1 MAMKAMNKV
10 ASHINEMQKLHEEYG
25 AVFDQ
30 LIAEQTG
37 ERKAVGDLSMGD
49 LLLHSTIS
57 WLNPP
62 SYFGKCKKD
71 PELAAFVFKAAV
83 VLIYKDGFKQKRKL
97 GNISQRVTVSDD
109 RDPFRFRHMIPT
121 QALQIRSVTSTDAET
136 DCVFEVVH
144 TKSESEG
151 RPETTFHFC
160 SSTPENK
167 RDFTKAV
174 QSILRDKQR
183 RQLLKTES
191 LPQSQQ
197 YMPFGGK
204 RLCALKG
211 ARPVVDRAVSVPC
224 RSLGKKRLSRNR
236 FTIDADDLFGRSQNN
251 ATLQSS
257 VTSND
262 TDRWVEEQFDLAKYE
277 EQGDVKETDILSD
290 DDEYCQSVKSLSLSK
305 DLQEQLKA
313 ISFTKDGH
321 NENGKLSTN
330 RTPDS
335 SPSKMRFAMKQ
346 RPAAGANG
354 IVENNV
360 AEVIWVKREDFN
372 SIKKEN
378 DEN

>member
-1 MAMKAMNKV
+1 M
-10 ASHINEMQKLHEEYG
+10 
-25 AVFDQ
+25 
-30 LIAEQTG
+30 
-37 ERKAVGDLSMGD
+37 
-49 LLLHSTIS
+49 
-57 WLNPP
+57 
-62 SYFGKCKKD
+62 
-71 PELAAFVFKAAV
+71 
-83 VLIYKDGFKQKRKL
+83 
-97 GNISQRVTVSDD
+97 
-109 RDPFRFRHMIPT
+109 
-121 QALQIRSVTSTDAET
+121 
-136 DCVFEVVH
+136 
-144 TKSESEG
+144 
-151 RPETTFHFC
+151 
-160 SSTPENK
+160 
-167 RDFTKAV
+167 
-174 QSILRDKQR
+174 
-183 RQLLKTES
+183 
-191 LPQSQQ
+191 
-197 YMPFGGK
+197 
-204 RLCALKG
+204 
-211 ARPVVDRAVSVPC
+211 
-224 RSLGKKRLSRNR
+224 
-236 FTIDADDLFGRSQNN
+236 
-251 ATLQSS
+251 QSS

-330 RTPDS
+330 RTPDN

>member
-1 MAMKAMNKV
+1 
-10 ASHINEMQKLHEEYG
+10 
-25 AVFDQ
+25 
-30 LIAEQTG
+30 
-37 ERKAVGDLSMGD
+37 MGD

-121 QALQIRSVTSTDAET
+121 QALQIRSVTSTDTET